1 MESSDSKDKPSVPK
15 FSSFKPPPPASD
27 TRAHS
32 VHRHRSTRETESRRS
47 KHSSHRD
54 RSESIQRSDRTDRE
68 KYHERDYSSRRHRH
82 ESSDRRHQS
91 TTHSQS
97 REHRSSSLNI
107 RSTETTQASEPSLE
121 PSTQIG
127 QYEKGEQQSASSST
141 LGFFIDLKADEGIRK
156 YGIGN
161 KWDIPNYRRS
171 GGGYVLGMGLTHKI
185 DRDQSVGDYVVL
197 RPAAQADSSRKT
209 VSKNPLSEVSKL
221 PPPEFR
227 ITQKGSSQLDPSAD
241 YVSFDT
247 DDWGKP
253 PSFRFELARH
263 EFYEEYETD
272 ANWNVWDLDPETE
285 TDRQRADAIDLDAER
300 KARSAI
306 LWKAVQDNPE
316 DVGAWLRL
324 VDHQAMLILGPRDE
338 SHSLTRDER
347 QSLADVKLSLCEK
360 ALAKAGESPHR
371 DRLLLERLQTGA
383 QLWSSQKLSEQ
394 WKATLH
400 KNPQFISLWV
410 KYLDFSQ
417 TDSPDF
423 TFQQCLATHKECLRI
438 VASASL
444 ADSSVQTYV
453 FLRLTILYREAGYYE
468 VAVGLWQAVLEF
480 CCLKP
485 ASIDSVDTALSSFR
499 EFWETES
506 PRIGEEGAKGWNSE
520 QTPEVDPIITE
531 YSTQVETSS
540 ILQSWTKAERE
551 RMGKCRKPGRSL
563 DGSDSKVDDPY
574 RVVLFS
580 DFAEIV
586 PLFGGFTKSDELIDA
601 FLYFSQLPHLAFP
614 SNLQSTRLW
623 SGDNFLRNE
632 FVEDSR
638 LDIRCWQ
645 PPQVKQEDSSP
656 VMEIEYPVEEQD
668 ECKPAL
674 PFLYPIQNY
683 LHSTETLFA
692 DPTQWFYSF
701 QWWGGSC
708 PVQPQLERREL
719 AQRTLQL
726 LINRHPED
734 EELAEYSLAFELTC
748 NPVMAKKMAKKLLK
762 DRSSMLRLWNALAM
776 MEVRTNNNEKA
787 LQIWSTALATSFKWK
802 ETAKQIQRSIL
813 WQSWVWYYIEQG
825 DDTAAS
831 YILHSITDEKID
843 PAKIPQVGQP
853 TPVFSPTDTVRSQK
867 LLSASQEDALFLRD
881 SHAYVASTECI
892 GLVYYLMGWPFN
904 TSVDIYDNAVSK
916 LRQLPSELEDFKAFT
931 AELLHQAR
939 ARLFYRHMH
948 RDPHMRTWKPVEFRD
963 KLQESIALF
972 PHNTIFS
979 TLCMWNESRMLRIDR
994 LRNLENFTKQDSN
1007 QRYQLDQMVSTALRP
1022 QTVSISTYL
1031 LPIWT
1036 EISTRG
1042 NNSGEYWIVRPLFE
1056 KALGEVL
1063 NPTDFRAGD
1072 AAVRSRFGENS
1083 ARSNLSIWK
1092 LYILY
1097 ELYHVKDLAAAKSV
1111 FFRAIQ
1117 ACPWSKELIMFA
1129 FEHLRGDMPHLS
1141 GVIAG
1146 KVEGLSVEDL
1156 RRLFLVL
1163 EERQLRLHLNIKDE
1177 LISQAAEE
1185 LQADEEMED
1194 APSMET

>member
-1 MESSDSKDKPSVPK
+1 MNLSDSKDKQSVPK

-27 TRAHS
+27 GRAHS
-32 VHRHRSTRETESRRS
+32 VHRHRSTREPESDRS

-54 RSESIQRSDRTDRE
+54 RSESIRRSDRADRE
-68 KYHERDYSSRRHRH
+68 KYHERSYSSRRHRH
-82 ESSDRRHQS
+82 EPSDRRHQS

-97 REHRSSSLNI
+97 SEHRSSSLNLRPTGTI
-107 RSTETTQASEPSLE
+107 QASKPSLE
-121 PSTQIG
+121 SSTQTG
-127 QYEKGEQQSASSST
+127 QYERSEQQAAPSLT
-141 LGFFIDLKADEGIRK
+141 LPFFIDLKADEGIRK
-156 YGIGN
+156 YGISN

-185 DRDQSVGDYVVL
+185 DRDQSMGDYVVL
-197 RPAAQADSSRKT
+197 RPAAQADSSRKM
-209 VSKNPLSEVSKL
+209 VSKTPLSEVSKL

-227 ITQKGSSQLDPSAD
+227 IALKGHSQLDSNAD

-247 DDWGKP
+247 DDW
-253 PSFRFELARH
+253 
-263 EFYEEYETD
+263 
-272 ANWNVWDLDPETE
+272 DPETE
-285 TDRQRADAIDLDAER
+285 TDRERAEAIDLDAER

-306 LWKAVQDNPE
+306 LWKAVQDSPE

-324 VDHQAMLILGPRDE
+324 LDHQDMLILGPRDE

-347 QSLADVKLSLCEK
+347 HSLADVKLSLCEK
-360 ALAKAGESPHR
+360 ALGKIGESPHR

-400 KNPQFISLWV
+400 KNPQFINLWV

-423 TFQQCLATHKECLRI
+423 TFQHCLATHKECLRI

-453 FLRLTILYREAGYYE
+453 FIRLTILYREAGYYE
-468 VAVGLWQAVLEF
+468 IAIGLWQAVLEF

-485 ASIDSVDTALSSFR
+485 ASIDSVDVALGLFR

-520 QTPEVDPIITE
+520 QKPDVDPIKTE
-531 YSTQVETSS
+531 YSTQLDSSS
-540 ILQSWTKAERE
+540 ILQSWTEAERE
-551 RMGKCRKPGRSL
+551 RMGKCRNPARSL
-563 DGSDSKVDDPY
+563 DGSDSKIDDPY

-580 DFAEIV
+580 DLAEIL
-586 PLFGGFTKSDELIDA
+586 PLFGGFTNSDELIDA
-601 FLYFSQLPHLAFP
+601 FLYFSQLPHLASP

-632 FVEDSR
+632 FVEDNR
-638 LDIRCWQ
+638 FDIRCWQ
-645 PPQVKQEDSSP
+645 PPYVKQDDNSP
-656 VMEIEYPVEEQD
+656 FKEIEYPVDEQD
-668 ECKPAL
+668 ECRPAL
-674 PFLYPIQNY
+674 PFSYPLQNY
-683 LHSTETLFA
+683 LHSTETFFA

-701 QWWGGSC
+701 QWWGESC
-708 PVQPQLERREL
+708 SVQLQPERREW

-726 LINRHPED
+726 FIGRHPED
-734 EELAEYSLAFELTC
+734 EELAEYSLAFEFTC
-748 NPVMAKKMAKKLLK
+748 NPVMAKKMAKRLLK

-776 MEVRTNNNEKA
+776 MEARTNNNEKA
-787 LQIWSTALATSFKWK
+787 VQIWTTALATSFKWK
-802 ETAKQIQRSIL
+802 EPAKQIQRSIL
-813 WQSWVWYYIEQG
+813 WQSWVWYYIEKG

-831 YILHSITDEKID
+831 YILHSIADEKID
-843 PAKIPQVGQP
+843 PAKIPQVGQQP
-853 TPVFSPTDTVRSQK
+853 PVFSPTDTVRVQR
-867 LLSASQEDALFLRD
+867 LLSASQEDALFLRNP
-881 SHAYVASTECI
+881 HAYVASSDCI
-892 GLVYYLMGWPFN
+892 ALIYYLMGWPFN
-904 TSVDIYDNAVSK
+904 TAADIYDNAVSK
-916 LRQLPSELEDFKAFT
+916 LKQLPSELEDFKAFT

-963 KLQESIALF
+963 RLRESITLF
-972 PHNTIFS
+972 PHNTMFS

-994 LRNLENFTKQDSN
+994 LRNLESFTTQDSN
-1007 QRYQLDQMVSTALRP
+1007 QRYQIDHMVSTALLP
-1022 QTVSISTYL
+1022 QTIAISTYL
-1031 LPIWT
+1031 LPIWA

-1042 NNSGEYWIVRPLFE
+1042 NNSGEYWVVRPLFE

-1072 AAVRSRFGENS
+1072 AAVRARFGENS
-1083 ARSNLSIWK
+1083 ARSNLTIWK

-1097 ELYHVKDLAAAKSV
+1097 ELYRVKDLAAAKSV

-1117 ACPWSKELIMFA
+1117 ACPWSKELIIFA
-1129 FEHLRGDMPHLS
+1129 FEHLRGDMPDLS
-1141 GVIAG
+1141 GAMVG
-1146 KVEGLSVEDL
+1146 KVEGLSVEEL

-1177 LISQAAEE
+1177 LVSQAAEG

-1194 APSMET
+1194 APAMET